1 MGLVPSISGCILIPA
16 NKQGHSL
23 THSSMSQ
30 GRKALHNENHYGM
43 KTKIFVN
50 LPIKDLN
57 KSVTF
62 FTKLGFSFNP
72 QFTDENA
79 TCMIIG
85 EDIFIML
92 LVEKFF
98 KSFTKKDVCDT
109 SKNTE
114 AIVALSVES
123 REKVDQMIEKAIDAG
138 GSEPREKQDQGWMYG
153 RSFEDIDGH
162 LWEVFF
168 MEESAI
174 KK

>member
-1 MGLVPSISGCILIPA
+1 M
-16 NKQGHSL
+16 N
-23 THSSMSQ
+23 
-30 GRKALHNENHYGM
+30 
-43 KTKIFVN
+43 TKIFVN

-57 KSVTF
+57 KSVAF

-114 AIVALSVES
+114 AIVTLSVES
-123 REKVDQMIEKAIDAG
+123 REKVDQMLEKAKEAG
-138 GSEPREKQDQGWMYG
+138 GSEPREKQDHGWMYG

>member
-1 MGLVPSISGCILIPA
+1 MHCTVRILDTWIYWEEKRLYPINLNHHGL
-16 NKQGHSL
+16 
-23 THSSMSQ
+23 
-30 GRKALHNENHYGM
+30 

-50 LPIKDLN
+50 LSIKDLN
-57 KSVTF
+57 KSVAF

-98 KSFTKKDVCDT
+98 KTFTKKGVCDT

-123 REKVDQMIEKAIDAG
+123 REKVDQMIEKAIEAG
-138 GSEPREKQDQGWMYG
+138 GSEPREKQDHGWMYG